1 MGGSVKYYLVET
13 KAYFKTQRVVE
24 LEDDEVVLS
33 QACGWE
39 KVDPVTH
46 DFLWEDFVGRKQI
59 NLEDARRFCKTFGE
73 DGI

>member
-1 MGGSVKYYLVET
+1 MKYYLIET
-13 KAYFKTQRVVE
+13 KAYFKSERVVK
-24 LEDDEVVLS
+24 LEDHEVVLS

-39 KVDPVTH
+39 MADLVTH
-46 DFLWEDFVGRKQI
+46 EFLWEDFVGRKEI